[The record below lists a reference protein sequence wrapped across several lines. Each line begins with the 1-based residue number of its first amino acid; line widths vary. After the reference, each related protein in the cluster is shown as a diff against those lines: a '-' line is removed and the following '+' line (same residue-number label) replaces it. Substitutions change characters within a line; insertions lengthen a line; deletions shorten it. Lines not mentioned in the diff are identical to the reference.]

1 MKKNREFKLLI
12 LLCLAI
18 AIGGCGYINESKS
31 ATDKMQSSEI
41 EMKKINESLKSIS
54 KYIDTHVEGKKQ
66 SVFYEPETKKNVVQ
80 AELSN
85 EEVAALYA
93 KFDKNN
99 INIEPIDG
107 EFIGIMLNDK
117 ENLFA
122 PK

>member
-18 AIGGCGYINESKS
+18 ATGGCSNIDESKS
-31 ATDKMQSSEI
+31 AIDKIQSSEI

-54 KYIDTHVEGKKQ
+54 EYISINVDGKKQ
-66 SVFYEPETKKNVVQ
+66 AVFYKPETKKIVVQ
-80 AELSN
+80 AEFTN
-85 EEVAALYA
+85 VEVTALYA
-93 KFDKNN
+93 KFDKNK

-107 EFIGIMLNDK
+107 EFIGIMPNDK
-117 ENLFA
+117 ENLFN